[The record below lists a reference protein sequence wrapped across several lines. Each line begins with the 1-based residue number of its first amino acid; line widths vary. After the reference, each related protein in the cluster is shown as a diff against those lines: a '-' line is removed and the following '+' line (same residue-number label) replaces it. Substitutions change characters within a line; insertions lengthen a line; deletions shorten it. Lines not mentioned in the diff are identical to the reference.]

1 MTTISISLDEETKAD
16 IDRLA
21 KEEHKSRSDII
32 RELFAYRRL
41 ERSMQRLQ
49 VQAAPTLEKLGLET
63 EEDIAAYVKQLK

>member
-1 MTTISISLDEETKAD
+1 MTTISISIDKETKRE

-21 KEEHKSRSDII
+21 KEMRTSRSEVI

-49 VQAAPTLEKLGLET
+49 AQAAPILEKLGLET
-63 EEDIAAYVKQLK
+63 EEDIAAYAKRLK

>member
-1 MTTISISLDEETKAD
+1 MPTISISLDEETKQD

-21 KEEHKSRSDII
+21 KEMSKSRSDII

-49 VQAAPTLEKLGLET
+49 AEAAPILEKLGLET
-63 EEDIAAYVKQLK
+63 EEDIAAYVKHPK